1 MESLTVPKM
10 SLLFFCPQD
19 TSIFRK
25 KLDYEKTVSFLQ
37 EPISL
42 LLISRFSHIN
52 FSFFKHINFSLFQQF
67 ITK

>member
-42 LLISRFSHIN
+42 LLISRFSH
-52 FSFFKHINFSLFQQF
+52 SFFQHINFSLFQQF